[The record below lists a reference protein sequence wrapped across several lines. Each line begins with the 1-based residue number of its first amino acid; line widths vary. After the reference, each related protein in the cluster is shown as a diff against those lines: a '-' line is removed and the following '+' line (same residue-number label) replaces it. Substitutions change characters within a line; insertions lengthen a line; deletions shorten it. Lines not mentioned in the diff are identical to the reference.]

1 MLTSRVT
8 AVLTRRIRPRPTPL
22 HLSCRANASVREK
35 STSIL
40 SDDNTIEAKIISTA
54 FNNNVTKNPLPDF
67 NDARITYEDK
77 STTELL
83 RAAGCFRLC
92 QVPFLVNYAE
102 SMLWL
107 GRKIVGGR
115 IVDMILKATLYGH
128 FCAGEDQERIRPVLQ
143 SLANAGVGSILDY
156 AAENDSGDGETTEG
170 AELNITAR
178 EYDYE
183 SEAKCDKHTATFI
196 KCIKDVGALNPN
208 HDGYAA
214 VKVTA
219 LGNPKLLARLSTAI
233 VEAKRL
239 FEVFD
244 LDGDGLLSRKEFE
257 VGYNR
262 YFADG
267 DTRIKKI
274 FEKFDPLQTG
284 YIDYITWSMM
294 LQPQDLPKIC
304 KRCNTAGRLS
314 DACPTDEEIELLN
327 AMYDRG
333 RLLGEEAAKSG
344 VRLLIDAEQKRYQP
358 AIDNLVL
365 ELQREFN
372 GSDKPIIYNTYQCYL
387 VDSPERLKNDV
398 ERSERFNYH
407 FGAKLVRGAYM
418 ESERELAEAV
428 GDPDPIHPTI
438 EKTHE
443 CYNNSVAYLLRHSA
457 KSDLNVEIMCATH
470 NDESI
475 TKAIESMNDYGI
487 DRTSSTL
494 CFAQLYGMSDALTF
508 NLGKYGYRAFK
519 YVPYGEVDEV
529 MPYLLRRARENSAI
543 VGATTFEL
551 EMIKAELGR
560 RFKGGQVSKQ
570 VQS

>member
-156 AAENDSGDGETTEG
+156 AAENDSGDGETTES
-170 AELNITAR
+170 AEFNITAR

-183 SEAKCDKHTATFI
+183 SEAKCDKHTSTFI

-244 LDGDGLLSRKEFE
+244 LDGDGLLSREEFE
-257 VGYNR
+257 VGY
-262 YFADG
+262 
-267 DTRIKKI
+267 K
-274 FEKFDPLQTG
+274 
-284 YIDYITWSMM
+284 
-294 LQPQDLPKIC
+294 
-304 KRCNTAGRLS
+304 
-314 DACPTDEEIELLN
+314 
-327 AMYDRG
+327 
-333 RLLGEEAAKSG
+333 
-344 VRLLIDAEQKRYQP
+344 
-358 AIDNLVL
+358 
-365 ELQREFN
+365 
-372 GSDKPIIYNTYQCYL
+372 
-387 VDSPERLKNDV
+387 
-398 ERSERFNYH
+398 
-407 FGAKLVRGAYM
+407 
-418 ESERELAEAV
+418 
-428 GDPDPIHPTI
+428 
-438 EKTHE
+438 
-443 CYNNSVAYLLRHSA
+443 
-457 KSDLNVEIMCATH
+457 
-470 NDESI
+470 
-475 TKAIESMNDYGI
+475 
-487 DRTSSTL
+487 
-494 CFAQLYGMSDALTF
+494 
-508 NLGKYGYRAFK
+508 
-519 YVPYGEVDEV
+519 
-529 MPYLLRRARENSAI
+529 
-543 VGATTFEL
+543 
-551 EMIKAELGR
+551 
-560 RFKGGQVSKQ
+560 
-570 VQS
+570 